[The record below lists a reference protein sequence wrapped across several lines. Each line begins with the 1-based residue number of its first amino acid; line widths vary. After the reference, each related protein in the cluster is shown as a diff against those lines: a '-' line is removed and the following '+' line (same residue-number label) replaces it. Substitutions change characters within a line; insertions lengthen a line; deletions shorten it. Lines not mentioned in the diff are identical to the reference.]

1 MTRLLKDDIAHV
13 VGGLHDYD
21 ARLRRMTGVSL
32 RGLAC
37 KAAGLD
43 EAVVLGALGRV
54 RIASVPI
61 TSGLGLIGG
70 FSESV
75 ASIVSYLGFETFVT
89 KSCDD
94 TGMVEGIERGA
105 EILMFADD
113 ERFVAIVPGR
123 APGPGSPQEP
133 QGDLVPEQDLVVDNS
148 LATALGFV
156 TGLELMKGG
165 LSGQSALVLGCGP
178 VGVAAA
184 KTLIARGAKVGLC
197 DIDRERALVALGDL
211 GGNAS
216 NRLRMEETPAAAL
229 GRYALIFD
237 ATNSGSFIESAHL
250 TPESMVAAPG
260 MPCALTREAMKKHRG
275 RVLHDALEIGTATMA
290 VQAVARL
297 VEPRGTREGEET

>member
-1 MTRLLKDDIAHV
+1 MTRLREDDIAHV
-13 VGGLHDYD
+13 ASGLNDYD
-21 ARLRRMTGVSL
+21 ALLRRMTGVSL

-43 EAVVLGALGRV
+43 EAVVLGALGRA

-61 TSGLGLIGG
+61 TSGLGLIGE

-75 ASIVSYLGFETFVT
+75 ASIVSYLGFEAFVT
-89 KSCDD
+89 KSRDD

-113 ERFVAIVPGR
+113 ERFVALVPGR
-123 APGPGSPQEP
+123 APGPGRAREP

-165 LSGQSALVLGCGP
+165 LSGESVLVLGCGP
-178 VGVAAA
+178 LGVAAA
-184 KTLIARGAKVGLC
+184 KALLARGADVGLC
-197 DIDRERALVALGDL
+197 DIVRERALAPLREL
-211 GGNAS
+211 GGTAS
-216 NRLRMEETPAAAL
+216 NRLRMEEASAAAL

-237 ATNSGSFIESAHL
+237 ATNSGSFIEPAHL
-250 TPESMVAAPG
+250 TPDSLVAAPG
-260 MPCALTREAMKKHRG
+260 MPCALTREAMAKHRD

-297 VEPRGTREGEET
+297 VEPRGSKEVDEA